1 MADKPS
7 LYLDSKLFHRPVRDV
22 RGKEKS
28 MAVPDPQLEPLEPD
42 EDSPVTS
49 KAAEMLKEML
59 LGKAGAA
66 QESGEGSA
74 PISQAQRKQEYDHS
88 FMRDSRGISGGQTPD
103 LPERGKDWH
112 GTVPGVKDEPQ
123 DGLEEQRA
131 LNRPPVNL
139 VDNKSD
145 VEASKEVNSEA
156 KKALAAAPR
165 FSPGPFVAPREKEFL
180 QQRGWSNED
189 IESGQASMSPRLRAE
204 FNKWLTS
211 TVQKSISSFAK
222 SLG

>member
-1 MADKPS
+1 MTDKPS

-28 MAVPDPQLEPLEPD
+28 MTIPDPQLAPIEPD
-42 EDSPVTS
+42 EDESITKKATELLQEMTS
-49 KAAEMLKEML
+49 ML
-59 LGKAGAA
+59 KAGAA
-66 QESGEGSA
+66 QESGEGWTS
-74 PISQAQRKQEYDHS
+74 ISQQRRKRGYDRS
-88 FMRDSRGISGGQTPD
+88 FLRDSRGVSGGATPD

-112 GTVPGVKDEPQ
+112 GTVPGVPDEPQ
-123 DGLEEQRA
+123 GTDQEE
-131 LNRPPVNL
+131 LDRPPANL
-139 VDNKSD
+139 VDSD
-145 VEASKEVNSEA
+145 PDAEAAKKNDEA

-165 FSPGPFVAPREKEFL
+165 FSPGPFVPPREREFL
-180 QQRGWSNED
+180 QMRGWSNED

-204 FNKWLTS
+204 FNKWLTG